1 MKNKQHFYLNS
12 YKYSCYKKITLTQL
26 LIYFNY
32 SSKLIV
38 LEYNGLICL
47 KSEWDKIFVEDNDRI
62 ELVTVVGGG

>member
-12 YKYSCYKKITLTQL
+12 YKYSYYKKITLTQL